1 MKPIEEL
8 RERIRHAIDDHA
20 NGLLPSELETLL
32 PLVLA
37 ELDRLEAQLAEV
49 TAERDAASKKL
60 AEYVAFHADYERAAT
75 AELDRLRDRLAS
87 ALGWVNLA
95 ANLLRPE
102 ENR

>member
-1 MKPIEEL
+1 MSDDL
-8 RERIRHAIDDHA
+8 RARIRDALDADDHRYPHA
-20 NGLLPSELETLL
+20 RMPSDVRELL

-37 ELDRLEAQLAEV
+37 ELDRLDGENA
-49 TAERDAASKKL
+49 K
-60 AEYVAFHADYERAAT
+60 
-75 AELDRLRDRLAS
+75 LRDRLAS